1 MRKKGFTLV
10 ELMMA
15 LGIFMTFSIFMY
27 RFFADEQK
35 SLIAKNLQLD
45 MYYNGAAALNYMESM
60 VRKNPHLDYD
70 DTDDIFYEDA
80 TEVKAVFDPMGS
92 GTNAELYVDKASR
105 ALKDS
110 DNNTLCSYIDS
121 INLTL
126 QDNGLIAIDIEL
138 SCGSGWGK
146 LQHSVKTTINIEK

>member
-1 MRKKGFTLV
+1 MKKKGFTLV

-15 LGIFMTFSIFMY
+15 LGIFMTFSVFMY

-35 SLIAKNLQLD
+35 SLIAKNMQLD
-45 MYYNGAAALNYMESM
+45 MYYNGAAALNYMENM

-80 TEVKAVFDPMGS
+80 SEAKAVFDPKGS
-92 GTNAELYVDKASR
+92 GSNAELYVDKTSH
-105 ALKDS
+105 ALKDR
-110 DNNTLCSYIDS
+110 DNNTLCTYVDG
-121 INLTL
+121 INMVM

-138 SCGSGWGK
+138 SFGSGWGK
-146 LQHSVKTTINIEK
+146 LQYSVKTTINIEK